1 METMTDFIFLGSKI
15 TEDSDCSHE
24 TMMLAPWKK
33 SHDKT
38 RSLIKKQRHYSAD
51 KDPYS
56 HAIIFQDVRVAYE

>member
-33 SHDKT
+33 RHDKT
-38 RSLIKKQRHYSAD
+38 INLIKKQRHYSAD
-51 KDPYS
+51 IHIAMLS
-56 HAIIFQDVRVAYE
+56 FFQDVRVAYE